1 MKKGLKAT
9 TVGQMI
15 NKSGKTVSGWEHGI
29 GQPDIDTLV
38 KLCSIYGISSFSVF
52 QDGEEEADAM
62 SRDSL
67 DVADAY
73 QRAAPPVKEAV
84 RRFLGVGG
92 LNGRMEEEK
101 P

>member
-52 QDGEEEADAM
+52 QDEEAPDAM

-73 QRAAPPVKEAV
+73 QRAEPPVKDAV
-84 RRFLGVGG
+84 RRFLGIDG
-92 LNGRMEEEK
+92 LNGRIKEEK
-101 P
+101 T